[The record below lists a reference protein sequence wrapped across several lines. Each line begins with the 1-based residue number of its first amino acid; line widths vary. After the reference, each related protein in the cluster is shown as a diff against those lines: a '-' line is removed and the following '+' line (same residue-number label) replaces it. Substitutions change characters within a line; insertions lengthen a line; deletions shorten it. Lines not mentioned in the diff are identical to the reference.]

1 MTVLTDKFKEL
12 EVKLSK
18 YKWYLKEAKL
28 IELSIRH
35 PYQISDGNVGG
46 GKSSGGD
53 TDGLLRTLIKIDEN
67 DDLNEYVKIGQ
78 AIERTYAEL
87 PEHLQET
94 MMEFY
99 INRKGHYRG
108 HPKRCAAKLRVDVS
122 TLYRWRAEIVVE
134 FDKQLKK
141 STMLHDYARVLHK

>member
-1 MTVLTDKFKEL
+1 MTDKFKEL

-35 PYQISDGNVGG
+35 PYKLTDGNVGG

-53 TDGLLRTLIKIDEN
+53 TDGALRTLIKIDEN
-67 DDLNEYVKIGQ
+67 DDLNEYFKIGK

-87 PEHLQET
+87 PDYLQKT
-94 MMEFY
+94 MMDFY

-108 HPKRCAAKLRVDVS
+108 HPKRCAAKLNIDVS
-122 TLYRWRAEIVVE
+122 TLYRWRNEIVKE
-134 FDKQLKK
+134 FYKQLNDS

>member
-1 MTVLTDKFKEL
+1 MTVLTDKFKKL

-35 PYQISDGNVGG
+35 PYQISDGNIGG
-46 GKSSGGD
+46 GKATGGD

-67 DDLNEYVKIGQ
+67 DDLNDYVKIGK

-87 PEHLQET
+87 PDHLQET

-108 HPKRCAAKLRVDVS
+108 HPKRCAAKLNVDTK
-122 TLYRWRAEIVVE
+122 TLYRWRCAIVVE
-134 FDKQLKK
+134 FDSQLSK
-141 STMLHDYARVLHK
+141 DARVCPSSP

>member
-1 MTVLTDKFKEL
+1 MTVLTDKFKKL

-35 PYQISDGNVGG
+35 PYQISDGNIGG
-46 GKSSGGD
+46 GKSVGGD

-67 DDLNEYVKIGQ
+67 DDLNECIEIGK

-108 HPKRCAAKLRVDVS
+108 FPKRCAAKLNVDAK
-122 TLYRWRAEIVVE
+122 TLYRWRCAIVVE
-134 FDKQLKK
+134 FDKQLLK
-141 STMLHDYARVLHK
+141 DARVRPSSP

>member
-1 MTVLTDKFKEL
+1 MTYLSDKFKEL

-18 YKWYLKEAKL
+18 YKWYLKEAKI

-35 PYQISDGNVGG
+35 PYQLSDGNIGG

-67 DDLNEYVKIGQ
+67 DDLNEYIKIGQ
-78 AIERTYAEL
+78 AIERTYAAL
-87 PEHLQET
+87 PEYLQET

-108 HPKRCAAKLRVDVS
+108 HPKRCAANLNVDVK
-122 TLYRWRAEIVVE
+122 TLYRWRCEIVVE
-134 FDKQLKK
+134 FDKQLSK
-141 STMLHDYARVLHK
+141 DARVRPSSI

>member
-1 MTVLTDKFKEL
+1 MTDKFKEL

-53 TDGLLRTLIKIDEN
+53 TDGALRTLIKIDEN

-78 AIERTYAEL
+78 TIERTFAVL
-87 PEHLQET
+87 PDHLQEA

-99 INRKGHYRG
+99 INKKGHYRG
-108 HPKRCAAKLRVDVS
+108 HPKRCAAKLNVDVK
-122 TLYRWRAEIVVE
+122 TLYRWRCEIIVE
-134 FDKQLKK
+134 FDRQSSK
-141 STMLHDYARVLHK
+141 DARVRPSSP